1 MILEKGWVFAIKNV
15 LRFKSVSTVAPE
27 QNLQLQS
34 HDKNRKRL
42 QNSAPTEE
50 IREPKIL
57 TTSNQR
63 HCINSNLGSTMPQNI
78 SFKKQEKIPLKPCNY
93 FQQDQDALPGQVDA
107 CQH

>member
-27 QNLQLQS
+27 QNFQLQS
-34 HDKNRKRL
+34 HNKNRKRL

-57 TTSNQR
+57 TTSNKR
-63 HCINSNLGSTMPQNI
+63 DRITSKLGSTMLPNI
-78 SFKKQEKIPLKPCNY
+78 SNEKQEKNPPKPCNY

-107 CQH
+107 CQR